1 MLYISSPSFELGTTQ
16 PVLPPTSNSVQL
28 MSKNWEAEKRIK
40 QRKNVCEEALKMAVI
55 FGFSIGRSSECT
67 FDTSEKCVMRNGNF
81 GLKKEK

>member
-1 MLYISSPSFELGTTQ
+1 
-16 PVLPPTSNSVQL
+16 